1 MRNNGETNPVT
12 YLLAALFAGVCF
24 YGFHVGP
31 VYWDN
36 LNAKEAA
43 AEAYS
48 SYLLN
53 GEKVAIDNMLIR
65 LNARSPDTSH
75 YEVNEDGVESIQL
88 GYGLT
93 EDNVKVILDEA
104 NKKLT
109 IRIEYDRIVEFKP
122 LKKRKSYHLVAE
134 KTGSIGK

>member
-1 MRNNGETNPVT
+1 MRKNGETNPVT
-12 YLLAALFAGVCF
+12 YVFVVLFAALAF
-24 YGFHVGP
+24 YAFHVAP
-31 VYWDN
+31 LYWDN
-36 LNAKEAA
+36 LKAKEAA
-43 AEAYS
+43 AEAFS
-48 SYLLN
+48 VYLLS
-53 GEKVAIDNMLIR
+53 GEDVAIQNMLIK

-75 YEVNEDGVESIQL
+75 YEVNEEGVESIQP

-134 KTGSIGK
+134 KIGSFGK